1 MLKMMKVKTS
11 EAIKMAKEGKSLKGV
26 ILEDINEVQVSVRDA
41 MSLSREG
48 IVVPEA
54 NMFYDDNEIA
64 YDEEIDG
71 LERIGELR
79 KMSWEEKEA
88 FLSGE
93 DENEIAV
100 KIRIPNRRMKLWV
113 DKNSTRIS
121 DMLGSVLLS
130 LYNAEEKFK
139 NTSTQHRNHDKPS

>member
-11 EAIKMAKEGKSLKGV
+11 EAIKMAKEGKSLKDV

-121 DMLGSVLLS
+121 DMLGSILLS

>member
-1 MLKMMKVKTS
+1 MMKVKTS
-11 EAIKMAKEGKSLKGV
+11 EAIKMAKEGKSLEGV

-54 NMFYDDNEIA
+54 NMYYDDNEIA

-71 LERIGELR
+71 LERIGAFR
-79 KMSWEEKEA
+79 KMSWEEKAA

-93 DENEIAV
+93 DENEISIR
-100 KIRIPNRRMKLWV
+100 IRIPNSRMKLWV
-113 DKNSTRIS
+113 DKNSTRLS
-121 DMLGSVLLS
+121 DMLGPLLFS
-130 LYNAEEKFK
+130 LYHAEEKFK
-139 NTSTQHRNHDKPS
+139 NTFTQGSSHDKPS